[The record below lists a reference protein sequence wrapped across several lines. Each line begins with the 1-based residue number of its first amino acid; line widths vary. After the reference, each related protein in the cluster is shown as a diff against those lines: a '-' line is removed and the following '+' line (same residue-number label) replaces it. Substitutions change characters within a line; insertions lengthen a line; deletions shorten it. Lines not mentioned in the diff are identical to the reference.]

1 MESIESALEKEKVY
15 SVSEITSRVKEVIES
30 EFPQVWVV
38 GEVSN
43 CKLHSSGHT
52 YFTLKD
58 DAAQIRCV
66 LFSGSSRRMAVLP
79 EDGLKIY
86 ARGRVTVYERQGQYE
101 LIVTTVMPTG
111 KGELHI
117 AFGKLKERL
126 AREGLFD
133 PDRKKPLP
141 RFPSRLAVV
150 TSPTGAAVRDVIRAA
165 TRIHAGVELVV
176 FPVRVQGE
184 GAREEIAR
192 AVEDLNSLGGFDVIV
207 LARGGGSIED
217 LWAFNEEVV
226 ARAISASAIPVV
238 SAVGHEIDFTIAD
251 FVADARAPTP
261 TAAPALVLADYI
273 DVRTRLRSLVKQA
286 HSGVA
291 AGVERHRRFLAGLRS
306 HYGLR
311 RVSDRLTERARDIDE
326 MLTRAEGL
334 VVTRRNQEAAR
345 LAALESKVEALSPLA
360 TLKRGYSICFKEE
373 TQEVVRSY
381 REVDVGDRLAV
392 RFSDGHV
399 LSRVEKR
406 GKELT

>member
-1 MESIESALEKEKVY
+1 M
-15 SVSEITSRVKEVIES
+15 
-30 EFPQVWVV
+30 
-38 GEVSN
+38 
-43 CKLHSSGHT
+43 
-52 YFTLKD
+52 
-58 DAAQIRCV
+58 
-66 LFSGSSRRMAVLP
+66 LFSGSARRMRVLP

-101 LIVTTVMPTG
+101 LIVTAVMPTG

-117 AFGKLKERL
+117 AFNKLKERL

-133 PDRKKPLP
+133 ADRKRPLP
-141 RFPSRLAVV
+141 RFPSRIAVV

-217 LWAFNEEVV
+217 LWAFNEEMV
-226 ARAISASAIPVV
+226 ARALGASTIPVV
-238 SAVGHEIDFTIAD
+238 SAVGHEIDYTISD

-261 TAAPALVLADYI
+261 TAAPALVLADYV
-273 DVRTRLRSLVKQA
+273 DVRTRLRSLVKEA
-286 HSGVA
+286 HSGIA
-291 AGVERHRRFLAGLRS
+291 ARMECYGRFLTGLKS

-311 RVSDRLTERARDIDE
+311 RMSDRLTERARDIDE
-326 MLTRAEGL
+326 MLARAQGL
-334 VVTRRNQEAAR
+334 VVGRTGQEAGR
-345 LAALESKVEALSPLA
+345 LSALESKVEALSPLA
-360 TLKRGYSICFKEE
+360 TLKRGYSICFKDE
-373 TQEVVRSY
+373 TQEIVRSY

-392 RFSDGHV
+392 RFSDGRV
-399 LSRVEKR
+399 LTRVEKR